1 MRYDVAIVG
10 AGPAGS
16 TCAALCAQAGMRTL
30 LIERSTF
37 PRDKVC
43 GDCVNPACWP
53 IFDRLDVSGRVLAQP
68 HSQLSAVEFVD
79 MNGRSIRVP
88 LPRGKVAIT
97 RRLLDDVLRARA
109 VECGV
114 EVREGVTVTTLAR
127 GWTIETDAGAFSAK
141 TLVAADGRNSTVAR
155 LLGLQPA
162 ATRDRIG
169 LQTHLPAPS
178 GFGEKVAMHFLAH
191 GYAGVASVGGGQLT
205 LCLVARAPHL
215 DAIKAWA
222 AHTFALPA
230 DQPWRTITPLT
241 RRDIPPAHDDLLL
254 VGDAAR
260 VVEPFTGEGIYYAL
274 ATGALAAERIA
285 AGDLRGYAGAHAR
298 LYRGR
303 LWINRLAQAAV
314 LSPRLASFALGFAS
328 IRPELLRYLT
338 AKVVGTPVPSA

>member
-16 TCAALCAQAGMRTL
+16 TCAALCAQSGLRTL
-30 LIERSTF
+30 LIERSVF

-53 IFDRLDVSGRVLAQP
+53 ILDRLGVSGRVLAQP
-68 HSQLSAVEFVD
+68 HSQLSAVEFVSI
-79 MNGRSIRVP
+79 NGLAIRVP
-88 LPRGKVAIT
+88 LPRGKIAIT
-97 RRLLDDVLRARA
+97 RRLFDEVLRTRA

-114 EVREGVTVTTLAR
+114 ELREGATVTVLTR
-127 GWTIETDAGAFSAK
+127 GWKIETDAGVFSAK
-141 TLVAADGRNSTVAR
+141 KLVAADGRNSTIAR

-162 ATRDRIG
+162 AMRDRIAV
-169 LQTHLPAPS
+169 QTHLPAPA
-178 GFGEKVAMHFLAH
+178 GFGEKVALHFLTR
-191 GYAGVASVGGGQLT
+191 GYAGVASVGGGQLN

-215 DAIKAWA
+215 DEIKAWA
-222 AHTFALPA
+222 ARSFALAA
-230 DQPWRTITPLT
+230 DQAWRTVTPLT

-274 ATGALAAERIA
+274 STGALAAERIL
-285 AGDLRGYAGAHAR
+285 AGDLRGYAEAHAR

-303 LWINRLAQAAV
+303 LWINRLARAAV
-314 LSPRLASFALGFAS
+314 LSPRLASVALGFAS

-338 AKVVGTPVPSA
+338 AKVVGTTA